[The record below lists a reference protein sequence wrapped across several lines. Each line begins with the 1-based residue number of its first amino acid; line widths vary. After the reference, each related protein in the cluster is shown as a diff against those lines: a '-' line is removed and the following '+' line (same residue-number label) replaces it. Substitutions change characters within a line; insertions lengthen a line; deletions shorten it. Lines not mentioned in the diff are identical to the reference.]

1 MDQTSAP
8 PVPPV
13 PCRVAG
19 QVAEASAP
27 SPDGK
32 APAPVVT
39 EKHGTDDLSKATRTS
54 SASDVQIPPA
64 APSVAT
70 SPVAKTGRD
79 DAAVVTPAAKHS
91 GGVLQKQRKC
101 PEMDSLQAVLS
112 NVIAENTD
120 TARTLVRGY
129 VALPSVEVGSLPQV
143 STFET
148 ARMTAQSDNPTRR
161 PPVKRKSSN
170 IMRGSFIK
178 KNTRRQLEKTMMA
191 CLPVKVENGSGRI
204 VVEFGGYTRTAEGGV
219 EPRPVRLHVKRDLQE
234 CKICGDVM
242 KEQPNLCVVVG
253 CFHMYHRN
261 CAFRVLGCPYYRTW
275 PYEPGKQDASKD
287 PSNPSIRTVDCKDC
301 LKEGARFMFGHEASY
316 ATERKEVN
324 EKDVV
329 VVD

>member
-39 EKHGTDDLSKATRTS
+39 EKHGTDDLSKAARTS
-54 SASDVQIPPA
+54 SASDPPM
-64 APSVAT
+64 AT

-79 DAAVVTPAAKHS
+79 DAAVVTPGEK
-91 GGVLQKQRKC
+91 KQRKC

-120 TARTLVRGY
+120 TASTLFRGY
-129 VALPSVEVGSLPQV
+129 VALPAVEVDSLPPV
-143 STFET
+143 TTFET
-148 ARMTAQSDNPTRR
+148 ARMTAQSDDPTRN
-161 PPVKRKSSN
+161 PPVKKRRKSSN
-170 IMRGSFIK
+170 IMRGRFIRK
-178 KNTRRQLEKTMMA
+178 YTRRQLEKTMMA

-219 EPRPVRLHVKRDLQE
+219 EPRSVRLHVKRDLQQ
-234 CKICGDVM
+234 CNVCGEVM
-242 KEQPNLCVVVG
+242 KGRPNLCVVVG
-253 CFHMYHRN
+253 CLKFHMYHRN

-287 PSNPSIRTVDCKDC
+287 PSNPSKDPSNPSIRTVDCKDC
-301 LKEGARFMFGHEASY
+301 LKEGASFMFGHEASY